1 MSYARLDTDNLFAM
15 RGSQRSELTKVILEI
30 RHMDDSHGPIDEVEN
45 IEPAQQMILDV
56 TAAEEAQ
63 GILPPV
69 EDSRVAG
76 SR

>member
-56 TAAEEAQ
+56 TAAEAQ

>member
-15 RGSQRSELTKVILEI
+15 RGSQRRLTKVILEI

-45 IEPAQQMILDV
+45 IEPQQMILDV
-56 TAAEEAQ
+56 TAAEAQ